1 MMDST
6 QELSKT
12 RNHLS
17 DHFKVTDWKS
27 LKPYYDELLDR
38 ALQSASDLNKW
49 ITDRNELEQ
58 IVEEE
63 LRWRYIRTT
72 CNTSDETLSAEYD
85 YFIREIEPKVKPY
98 TQHFNIK
105 LLNCEYLDE
114 IIDEEFEIYL
124 RQVRTDVEL
133 YNEKNIALSMEVQLL
148 NEHYAE
154 ISGAMTIE
162 VNGKELTFQQAG
174 KLLQSNDRSVRE
186 DIYRKMVKRRL
197 QDTAKLDELFNKQ
210 LVLRNKMALN
220 GGYANYRDFR
230 FREMGRYD
238 YTVQDC
244 FTFHESIATE
254 VVPIHNALYG
264 ELKNKLGI
272 DPLRPWDMDIIP
284 GQEKPLRPF
293 DTATQLIEKTVTCF
307 TRLNPYFGECLRVMN
322 ESQHMDIE
330 SRKGKAPG
338 GYNCQLPE
346 TGMPFIFMN
355 AAGIAS
361 DVTTMVH
368 EGGHAVHSFL
378 ARHLPLYQYRECP
391 SEVAEL
397 ASMTMELFSM
407 EYWDVFYE
415 NERDLTNARIRQLE
429 KIVHLFPWVAT
440 VDNFQHWIYTNPQH
454 TTAEREKAWTT
465 IHDKYSPSTVDWTGM
480 EEVKAHQWH
489 RQLHI
494 FEIPFYYIEYAMAQ
508 LGAIAMW
515 KEFKKDQRKA
525 LKNYHQALSLGHTKP
540 IKEIYATAGI
550 QFDFSA
556 PYVRDLMQF
565 LNGEL
570 EVLKKKLAT
579 F

>member
-1 MMDST
+1 MDST
-6 QELSKT
+6 MERNKT

-17 DHFKVTDWKS
+17 HHFKVTDWEN
-27 LKPYYDELLDR
+27 LKLYYDELIKR
-38 ALQSASDLNKW
+38 PIQAASDLSKW
-49 ITDRNELEQ
+49 ITDRNELDQ
-58 IVEEE
+58 VVEEE

-72 CNTSDETLSAEYD
+72 CNTSDEALSAEYE

-98 TQHFNIK
+98 THDFNIK
-105 LLNCEYLDE
+105 LLNSESLDD

-148 NEHYAE
+148 NEHYTE
-154 ISGAMTIE
+154 INGAMTINVKGE
-162 VNGKELTFQQAG
+162 ELTFQQAG
-174 KLLQSNDRSVRE
+174 KLLQSNDRSQRE

-197 QDTAKLDELFNKQ
+197 QDTAKLDGIFSKQ
-210 LVLRNKMALN
+210 LALRHKMAQN
-220 GGYANYRDFR
+220 CGYANYRDFR
-230 FREMGRYD
+230 FREMGRHD
-238 YTVQDC
+238 YTVEDC

-254 VVPIHNALYG
+254 VVPEHNALYV
-264 ELKNKLGI
+264 ELKKNLGI

-284 GQEKPLRPF
+284 GQEKPLKPF
-293 DTATQLIEKTVTCF
+293 DDADELIAKTVICF
-307 TRLNPYFGECLRVMN
+307 TRLNPYFGECLKVMN
-322 ESQHMDIE
+322 ESRHMDIE

-378 ARHLPLYQYRECP
+378 TRHLPLYQYRECP

-407 EYWDVFYE
+407 RHWDVFYD
-415 NERDLTNARIRQLE
+415 NDNDLNKARIRQLE

-440 VDNFQHWIYTNPQH
+440 VDHFQHWVYTHPHH
-454 TTAEREKAWTT
+454 TTNEREAAWMN
-465 IHDKYSPSTVDWTGM
+465 IHDKYSASVVDWSGL
-480 EEVKAHQWH
+480 EEVKLHQWH

-515 KEFKKDQRKA
+515 KEFKKDERKA
-525 LKNYHQALSLGHTKP
+525 LKNYHKALSLGYTKP
-540 IKEIYATAGI
+540 IKEIYVTAGI
-550 QFDFSA
+550 HFDFSA
-556 PYVRDLMQF
+556 TYVKELIQF
-565 LNGEL
+565 LKEEL
-570 EVLKKKLAT
+570 DELKKKQG
-579 F
+579 